1 MVPTDVTDE
10 AAVERLATSAREAFG
25 RIDILVN
32 AAGVTG
38 PIETPVWEIKA
49 DDFDQVIAVNL
60 RGTFLPTKHVLP
72 TMIKQRYGKIVN
84 ISGTSGLRGYKYRAA
99 YSSSKWALRGFTRTV
114 ALEAGPYNINVNAL
128 HPGIVGGDRMDKLC
142 REKAKK
148 RGWTPE
154 QVYQE
159 YVDEMAL
166 RRVTIAQDIANAV
179 LFLVSDDSSNMT
191 GPVGHRRRRL
201 GRLTPEENECM
212 LGWPAR
218 SPPPSC
224 CSPPATRARGR
235 HPIPTTPARWT
246 SSPPRQSSAP
256 SVIKGAFA
264 EGSALSLGAELKPLD
279 PAPVKTVRLD
289 TTHKIIEIA
298 PGVKFSAWTFGDQV
312 PGPTVRARVGD
323 KIKFSMTNRSDEPM
337 PGVQITAAPMMHSMD
352 FHAAMVSPQDKYRS
366 IAPGQTIDFEFTAN
380 YPGIF
385 MYHCGTPM
393 ILEHIASGMYGAV
406 IVEPRDGYPDEGR
419 PRVRDRAERVLRQAR
434 SRASRRSTARRSTCS
449 TATGCAPRSRRTPC
463 STACTTAW

>member
-1 MVPTDVTDE
+1 MKLADRIAVVTGAAKGMGRDICLTLAREGANLAIAARDTAPLETLGREIEALGRKVVVVPTDVTDE
-10 AAVERLATSAREAFG
+10 TAVERLTTRAREAFG

-191 GPVGHRRRRL
+191 GQSVTVDG
-201 GRLTPEENECM
+201 
-212 LGWPAR
+212 GWD
-218 SPPPSC
+218 
-224 CSPPATRARGR
+224 
-235 HPIPTTPARWT
+235 
-246 SSPPRQSSAP
+246 
-256 SVIKGAFA
+256 V
-264 EGSALSLGAELKPLD
+264 
-279 PAPVKTVRLD
+279 
-289 TTHKIIEIA
+289 
-298 PGVKFSAWTFGDQV
+298 
-312 PGPTVRARVGD
+312 
-323 KIKFSMTNRSDEPM
+323 
-337 PGVQITAAPMMHSMD
+337 
-352 FHAAMVSPQDKYRS
+352 
-366 IAPGQTIDFEFTAN
+366 
-380 YPGIF
+380 
-385 MYHCGTPM
+385 
-393 ILEHIASGMYGAV
+393 
-406 IVEPRDGYPDEGR
+406 
-419 PRVRDRAERVLRQAR
+419 
-434 SRASRRSTARRSTCS
+434 
-449 TATGCAPRSRRTPC
+449 
-463 STACTTAW
+463 

>member
-1 MVPTDVTDE
+1 MKLADRIAVVTGAAKGMGRDICLTLAREGANLAIAAREPAPLAALGGEITALGRKVVVVPTDVTDE
-10 AAVERLATSAREAFG
+10 AAVERLVTRARETFG

-72 TMIKQRYGKIVN
+72 IMIKQRYGKIVN

-166 RRVTIAQDIANAV
+166 KRVTVAQDIANAV
-179 LFLVSDDSSNMT
+179 LFLVSADSSNMT
-191 GPVGHRRRRL
+191 GQSVTVDG
-201 GRLTPEENECM
+201 
-212 LGWPAR
+212 GWD
-218 SPPPSC
+218 
-224 CSPPATRARGR
+224 
-235 HPIPTTPARWT
+235 
-246 SSPPRQSSAP
+246 
-256 SVIKGAFA
+256 V
-264 EGSALSLGAELKPLD
+264 
-279 PAPVKTVRLD
+279 
-289 TTHKIIEIA
+289 
-298 PGVKFSAWTFGDQV
+298 
-312 PGPTVRARVGD
+312 
-323 KIKFSMTNRSDEPM
+323 
-337 PGVQITAAPMMHSMD
+337 
-352 FHAAMVSPQDKYRS
+352 
-366 IAPGQTIDFEFTAN
+366 
-380 YPGIF
+380 
-385 MYHCGTPM
+385 
-393 ILEHIASGMYGAV
+393 
-406 IVEPRDGYPDEGR
+406 
-419 PRVRDRAERVLRQAR
+419 
-434 SRASRRSTARRSTCS
+434 
-449 TATGCAPRSRRTPC
+449 
-463 STACTTAW
+463 

>member
-1 MVPTDVTDE
+1 MKLADRHAVVTGAAKGMGRDICLTLAREGASLAIAARETAPLEALGREIEALGRQVVVVPTDVTDE
-10 AAVERLATSAREAFG
+10 RAVEGLITRASDTFG

-72 TMIKQRYGKIVN
+72 GMIRQRYGKIVN

-114 ALEAGPYNINVNAL
+114 ALEAGPYNVNVNAL

-191 GPVGHRRRRL
+191 GQSVTVDG
-201 GRLTPEENECM
+201 
-212 LGWPAR
+212 GWD
-218 SPPPSC
+218 
-224 CSPPATRARGR
+224 
-235 HPIPTTPARWT
+235 
-246 SSPPRQSSAP
+246 
-256 SVIKGAFA
+256 V
-264 EGSALSLGAELKPLD
+264 
-279 PAPVKTVRLD
+279 
-289 TTHKIIEIA
+289 
-298 PGVKFSAWTFGDQV
+298 
-312 PGPTVRARVGD
+312 
-323 KIKFSMTNRSDEPM
+323 
-337 PGVQITAAPMMHSMD
+337 
-352 FHAAMVSPQDKYRS
+352 
-366 IAPGQTIDFEFTAN
+366 
-380 YPGIF
+380 
-385 MYHCGTPM
+385 
-393 ILEHIASGMYGAV
+393 
-406 IVEPRDGYPDEGR
+406 
-419 PRVRDRAERVLRQAR
+419 
-434 SRASRRSTARRSTCS
+434 
-449 TATGCAPRSRRTPC
+449 
-463 STACTTAW
+463 

>member
-1 MVPTDVTDE
+1 MKLADRIAVVTGAAKGMGRDICLTLAREGANLAIAARESAPLDALGRKVVVVPTDVTDE
-10 AAVERLATSAREAFG
+10 TAVERLTTRAREAFG

-38 PIETPVWEIKA
+38 PIETPMWEIKA

-191 GPVGHRRRRL
+191 GQSVTVDG
-201 GRLTPEENECM
+201 
-212 LGWPAR
+212 GWD
-218 SPPPSC
+218 
-224 CSPPATRARGR
+224 
-235 HPIPTTPARWT
+235 
-246 SSPPRQSSAP
+246 
-256 SVIKGAFA
+256 V
-264 EGSALSLGAELKPLD
+264 
-279 PAPVKTVRLD
+279 
-289 TTHKIIEIA
+289 
-298 PGVKFSAWTFGDQV
+298 
-312 PGPTVRARVGD
+312 
-323 KIKFSMTNRSDEPM
+323 
-337 PGVQITAAPMMHSMD
+337 
-352 FHAAMVSPQDKYRS
+352 
-366 IAPGQTIDFEFTAN
+366 
-380 YPGIF
+380 
-385 MYHCGTPM
+385 
-393 ILEHIASGMYGAV
+393 
-406 IVEPRDGYPDEGR
+406 
-419 PRVRDRAERVLRQAR
+419 
-434 SRASRRSTARRSTCS
+434 
-449 TATGCAPRSRRTPC
+449 
-463 STACTTAW
+463 